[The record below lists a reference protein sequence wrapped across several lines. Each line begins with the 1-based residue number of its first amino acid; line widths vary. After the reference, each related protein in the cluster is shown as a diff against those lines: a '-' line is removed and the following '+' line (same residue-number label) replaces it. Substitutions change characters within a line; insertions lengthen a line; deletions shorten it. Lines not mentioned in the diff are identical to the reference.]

1 MRDELKLFWDAISKM
16 ELPVEAADLFG
27 DSWDEE
33 EQHFRMQEA
42 FLIDFK
48 DRAPG
53 KFSDDFGA
61 SIVRLSLAFHNSFGG
76 LIVFGVIDG
85 SFTLSGMSVDFD
97 IEAFNRTLSDVT
109 GKAIECL
116 YRRYRLPGANEEV
129 GVLLCPKRGVV
140 KPLRLRNGLGPYQA
154 GMLWVRERHEVLEA
168 TPAHLPHLYSAR
180 LMPPSQ
186 DDGGQPMSI
195 HRSLPPS
202 PATMHRFI
210 GRPDLMRELWEWFVF
225 GDQPRAYLHGPGGSG
240 KSTLAFEF
248 AKTMSDIG
256 FSVQG
261 ANGDRV
267 DYVLFLSAKETE
279 LNPLTGEQQIFTLRQ
294 FEDPITQFKQILFHS
309 GHFDSDRIE
318 AATEEAAEDMLTE
331 LFSSYSGLIVLDD
344 IDALSRRKADT
355 GEETLFL
362 KAVNGSKRTRIL
374 YTLRY
379 PPSHARRNS
388 FEVPGLSGREF
399 YDFLE
404 ACCRQ
409 FAVPPPSAEIT
420 PKIEEETQS
429 LPLLIETLVGL
440 RRFCG
445 SFQDAVALFRDKG
458 GDEARGYLYQR
469 EYDQLDAKGK
479 SREVMAT
486 LLLLEEPV
494 HFGTLANLLGF
505 SPQRV
510 SDALIECGSI
520 FLTTVEN
527 DAGETLYQ
535 LTPPSRPF
543 VRTVSQRLERFNQI
557 ERKVELLRKQGGAH
571 TPAEAALIMKMERLL
586 RQEEFDGVVLL
597 GESLPAHDPCLANPH
612 IHARLGQAYA
622 NLGANSREKGRECF
636 RHATA
641 LGLRDPAMMRSWYYL
656 ETRSGYGI
664 EQAKAVCAMMIESDS
679 VGPRIRSEFLSK
691 LAWCIHQEAGHLK
704 SVSREK
710 AIPLF
715 RTSIETYLEA
725 ARIARTVS
733 GMDQNETLNWL
744 SHPVRNFIQYL
755 RDDVAPFLS
764 ILEELPAKKHDIGLD
779 SAYILVDGL
788 KKVYIPNDVRVRNRL
803 AGLMRRASSKLDRF
817 INGTTS
823 YPGLSHLAERLS
835 TFAGALS
842 PNPQSA
848 ASQRISIPSGLE
860 RD

>member
-1 MRDELKLFWDAISKM
+1 MRDELRLFWDAISKA
-16 ELPVEAADLFG
+16 ELPLEAKDLFG
-27 DSWDEE
+27 ASWDET
-33 EQHFRMQEA
+33 EQHFRVQET

-48 DRAPG
+48 DHAP
-53 KFSDDFGA
+53 KQFSKDFGA

-76 LIVFGVIDG
+76 LVVFGVLDG
-85 SFTLSGMSVDFD
+85 SLTLSGMTVDLD
-97 IEAFNRTLSDVT
+97 IESFNRTFSDVT
-109 GKAIECL
+109 GKSVECL
-116 YRRYRLPGANEEV
+116 YRRYRLPGAAHEI
-129 GVLLCPKRGVV
+129 GVLLVPKRGLA
-140 KPLRLRNGLGPYQA
+140 KPLQLRSALGHYRS

-168 TPAHLPHLYSAR
+168 TPAHLSHLYSGR
-180 LMPPSQ
+180 LTPPSQ
-186 DDGGQPMSI
+186 DDGGQPLSI

-202 PATMHRFI
+202 PATMHNFI
-210 GRPDLMRELWEWFVF
+210 GRHDLMRELWDWFVF

-248 AKTMSDIG
+248 AKTMSDVG
-256 FSVQG
+256 FSVLG

-279 LNPLTGEQQIFTLRQ
+279 LNPLTGEQQIFALRQ
-294 FEDPITQFKQILFHS
+294 FDGPLTQFKQVLFHS
-309 GHFDSDRIE
+309 GHFDAELVE
-318 AATEEAAEDMLTE
+318 AADEEETEEMLNE
-331 LFSSYSGLIVLDD
+331 LFSSYSGLLVLDD
-344 IDALSRRKADT
+344 IDALSRRKVDT

-388 FEVPGLSGREF
+388 FEVPGLSGQEY

-404 ACCRQ
+404 ACCQQ
-409 FAVPPPSAEIT
+409 FAVPPPPPEIT
-420 PKIEEETQS
+420 PRIEEETQS

-445 SFQDAVALFRDKG
+445 SFQDALALFRDKG

-469 EYDQLDAKGK
+469 EYDQLDPKGK

-510 SDALIECGSI
+510 SDALTECGSI
-520 FLTTVEN
+520 FLTTAEN

-543 VRTVSQRLERFNQI
+543 VRTVSQRLERFTQI

-586 RQEEFDGVVLL
+586 RQEDYDGVVLL
-597 GESLPAHDPCLANPH
+597 GESLPPHDPCLANPQ

-664 EQAKAVCAMMIESDS
+664 EQAKSVCTTMIQSDS
-679 VGPRIRSEFLSK
+679 VGPRVRSEFLSK
-691 LAWCIHQEAGHLK
+691 LAWCIHQEATTLA

-710 AIPLF
+710 AVPLF
-715 RTSIETYLEA
+715 QKSIVTYMEA
-725 ARIARTVS
+725 ARIARTVN

-744 SHPVRNFIQYL
+744 SRPIRSFVLYL
-755 RDDVAPFLS
+755 RDDIAPFLS
-764 ILEELPAKKHDIGLD
+764 IIEDLPAKKQDIGLD
-779 SAYILVDGL
+779 AAEVLVEGL
-788 KKVYIPNDVRVRNRL
+788 TKVFIPNDPRVRNRQ

-817 INGTTS
+817 VKEGPNF
-823 YPGLSHLAERLS
+823 PGLSHLLERLA
-835 TFAGALS
+835 TFANTLS
-842 PNPQSA
+842 PNTQGA
-848 ASQRISIPSGLE
+848 A
-860 RD
+860 